1 METQG
6 KNEIKEENL
15 CMPKYGK
22 HKIENCRQKFKSF
35 FIDNMQ
41 NLSQLKQIIVSLAI
55 NANLQN
61 ELIRP
66 TSWKIFLNTLSS
78 NNNTTI
84 QTWLEE
90 TFDKRKEFKEK
101 LNKYK
106 PEMEAAKK
114 GDTEK
119 FSNFE
124 ENSSIMHLIEI
135 DVERTYGDI
144 KLFQDKY
151 IRKLEEEILY
161 VFAKENHPVSYKQ
174 GMNEI
179 LAIFIHSFFSFYF
192 PNSKKINNKS
202 EFDLWSKEPEKYVN
216 EIYDYLHD
224 EDELQSDLYYIMYN
238 SMNKGLNNFY
248 DDSIA
253 PESTKEDPKTFLI
266 IRCDNILLK
275 LKKFNNKLY
284 QHFMDIQLSAEVIL
298 QRWLKCIFSRE
309 FTTEDCIYI
318 WDNILANEFNVPS
331 QNLEYVDYFCVAM
344 FDYISDNLLKHDQNE
359 CFLCLFKYPPFQ
371 TIDILIAQAEKV
383 KANILKLDGQKD
395 SILSKFSIF
404 GSKIKDKINNISF
417 FKNEGEQKNEDVLAE
432 LKKISDNKERVK
444 TLKNILSKYKN
455 KFYADDKMKI
465 DMLLNSLEKN
475 V

>member
-84 QTWLEE
+84 KTWLEE

-395 SILSKFSIF
+395 SLRSKFSNF
-404 GSKIKDKINNISF
+404 SSKIKDKINNISF

-432 LKKISDNKERVK
+432 LKKITDNKERVK

>member
-84 QTWLEE
+84 KTWLEE

-395 SILSKFSIF
+395 SLFSKFSNI
-404 GSKIKDKINNISF
+404 GSKIKDKFNNISF

-432 LKKISDNKERVK
+432 LKKITDNKERVK

>member
-84 QTWLEE
+84 KTWLEE

-395 SILSKFSIF
+395 SLRSKFSNF
-404 GSKIKDKINNISF
+404 SSKIKDKISNISF

-432 LKKISDNKERVK
+432 LKKITDNKERVK

>member
-84 QTWLEE
+84 KTWLEE

-101 LNKYK
+101 LKKYK

-395 SILSKFSIF
+395 SLLSKFSNI
-404 GSKIKDKINNISF
+404 GSKIKDKFNNISF

-432 LKKISDNKERVK
+432 LKKITDNKERVK

>member
-84 QTWLEE
+84 KTWLEE

-383 KANILKLDGQKD
+383 KANILKLDGQKNFL
-395 SILSKFSIF
+395 LSKFSNF
-404 GSKIKDKINNISF
+404 SSKIKDKISNISF

-432 LKKISDNKERVK
+432 LKKITDNKERVK

>member
-84 QTWLEE
+84 KTWLEE

-114 GDTEK
+114 GDKEK

-248 DDSIA
+248 DDSIV

-395 SILSKFSIF
+395 SLFSKFSIF

-432 LKKISDNKERVK
+432 LKKITDNKERVK

>member
-84 QTWLEE
+84 KTWLEE

-124 ENSSIMHLIEI
+124 ENSSIMHLIEL

-248 DDSIA
+248 DDSIV

-395 SILSKFSIF
+395 SLRSKFSNF
-404 GSKIKDKINNISF
+404 SSKLKDKISNISF

>member
-84 QTWLEE
+84 KTWLEE

-395 SILSKFSIF
+395 SLLSKFSNF
-404 GSKIKDKINNISF
+404 SSKIKDKISNISL

-432 LKKISDNKERVK
+432 LKKITDNKERVK

>member
-84 QTWLEE
+84 KTWLEE

-395 SILSKFSIF
+395 SLLSKFSNI
-404 GSKIKDKINNISF
+404 GSKIKDKFNNISF

-432 LKKISDNKERVK
+432 LKKITDNKERVK

>member
-84 QTWLEE
+84 KTWLEE

-192 PNSKKINNKS
+192 PNSKKIKNKS

-318 WDNILANEFNVPS
+318 WDNILANEFNAPS

-395 SILSKFSIF
+395 SFRSKFSNF
-404 GSKIKDKINNISF
+404 SSKIKDKISNISF

-432 LKKISDNKERVK
+432 LKKITDNKERVK

>member
-84 QTWLEE
+84 KTWLEE

-395 SILSKFSIF
+395 SLFSKFSNI

-432 LKKISDNKERVK
+432 LKKITDNKERVK

>member
-84 QTWLEE
+84 KTWLEE

-248 DDSIA
+248 DDSIV

-395 SILSKFSIF
+395 SLLSKFSIF
-404 GSKIKDKINNISF
+404 GSKIKDKISNISF

-432 LKKISDNKERVK
+432 LKKITDNKERVK